1 MEFVMP
7 TAIFNRLKDEK
18 KQRIIN
24 AAIKEFSLRNISEAK
39 ILNISKDA
47 EIANGSI
54 YQYFSTK
61 DDLYV
66 YIIQFLRDKRTADVN
81 QAFELY
87 KKAPFFDFYEEFY
100 IRDSE
105 YLFRNP
111 LHVEVG
117 KQMYSS
123 SNPVA
128 KNLVYSQQIKYRDC
142 FLIGIEH
149 DKDRGIINRDVD
161 SGILAEICT
170 YLLTNFLFA
179 KTPELQLSI
188 DNIQEHCRKTV
199 NILRNGA
206 AITCK

>member
-1 MEFVMP
+1 MP